1 MKTGRFKEAKSAS
14 HVARKLNLC
23 GLIFGIIQ
31 NPCIIFVVVLV
42 IIILATAAEVL

>member
-31 NPCIIFVVVLV
+31 HGGIIFVVVLV
-42 IIILATAAEVL
+42 MIILATAAEAL